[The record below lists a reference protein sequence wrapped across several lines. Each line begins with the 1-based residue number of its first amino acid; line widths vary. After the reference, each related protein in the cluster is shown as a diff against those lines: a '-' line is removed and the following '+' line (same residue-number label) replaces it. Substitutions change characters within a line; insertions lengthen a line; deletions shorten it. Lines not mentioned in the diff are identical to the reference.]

1 MRKRAYR
8 IAVIGEGWQ
17 ENPAD
22 PVLRWRKPKRKAPA
36 MFKKLLVPVDLSDL
50 PMMKASLDAAK
61 SLAANWGAEI
71 RLAYIMPYVPA
82 SYLEYVPADFDKTE
96 KTRAAGELDKL
107 AAELGLPAGKV
118 TSVIRQGGVYHEV
131 LAEASDCLADLIV
144 VSSHWPTL
152 VTYLT
157 GSHATNIV
165 RHANCS
171 VLVLRT

>member
-1 MRKRAYR
+1 M
-8 IAVIGEGWQ
+8 IAIGEEKRNSVPNG
-17 ENPAD
+17 
-22 PVLRWRKPKRKAPA
+22 LKRMRKAPA
-36 MFKKLLVPVDLSDL
+36 MFKKLLVPVDLSDM

-61 SLAANWGAEI
+61 SLAAVWGSEV
-71 RLAYIMPYVPA
+71 RLAYIMPFVPS
-82 SYLEYVPADFDKTE
+82 SYLEYVPADFDRSE
-96 KTRAAGELDKL
+96 KERAQ
-107 AAELGLPAGKV
+107 AELTALGEALSLAPGKV
-118 TSVIRQGGVYHEV
+118 STVIRQGGVYHEV
-131 LAEASDCLADLIV
+131 LSEAGEAHCDLIL

>member
-1 MRKRAYR
+1 
-8 IAVIGEGWQ
+8 
-17 ENPAD
+17 
-22 PVLRWRKPKRKAPA
+22 
-36 MFKKLLVPVDLSDL
+36 MFKKLLIPVDLSDM

-61 SLAANWGAEI
+61 SLATVWGSEV
-71 RLAYIMPYVPA
+71 RLAYIMPLVPS
-82 SYLEYVPADFDKTE
+82 SYLEYVPADFDNSE
-96 KTRAAGELDKL
+96 KERSNVELSKL
-107 AAELGLPAGKV
+107 ADDLALAPGKV
-118 TSVIRQGGVYHEV
+118 SSVIRQGGVYHEV
-131 LAEASDCLADLIV
+131 LTEAGEAQCDLIV